1 VALRSGAGR
10 GPAHLK
16 RISQG
21 PALATLTT
29 LDPAFLAPNT
39 VLSNGNLTVTRL
51 SSAAASIARATR
63 AVPPAGAFWEVTVDA
78 YTTAI
83 NNQLGVADS
92 SNSAVNGGVGV
103 GGNLTSGGIDMTA
116 AKIYNSSRGGMGAPG
131 NVAVGA
137 TLLFLYLPAAQHLH
151 IFNPANGWDVG
162 GGGTIS
168 PDSGASAYASIG
180 PTCYPAATPADV
192 GAKYTFNFGAAPWV
206 NTAAVATCIAAGFQ
220 PLS

>member
-1 VALRSGAGR
+1 MALRSGAGR

-16 RISQG
+16 RIAQG
-21 PALATLTT
+21 SALTPPTT

-39 VLSNGNLTVTRL
+39 VLSNGNLTVMRL
-51 SSAAASIARATR
+51 SSAVASIARATR
-63 AVPPAGAFWEVTVDA
+63 AIPPEGAFWEVTVDA

-83 NNQLGVADS
+83 NNRLGVADS

-103 GGNLTSGGIDMTA
+103 GGNLTSGGLDMTA
-116 AKIYNSSRGGMGAPG
+116 AKIYNGSRSGMGAPG
-131 NVAVGA
+131 NITVGA
-137 TLLFLYLPAAQHLH
+137 TVLFLYLPAVQHLH

-180 PTCYPAATPADV
+180 PSCYPAATPTDV
-192 GAKYTFNFGAAPWV
+192 GAKYTFNFGASPWV
-206 NTAAVATCIAAGFQ
+206 NAAAVATCVGAGYG